1 MKLASSH
8 QLWSSE
14 AARNL
19 LDRLNS
25 IKPIENEVNDRIP
38 PAVDELK
45 LSDSDVVSDI
55 NERDSFQRGIPY
67 FVSGRGRGTRLAS
80 ILAQNNKAHN
90 KEIEN
95 NKSRSE
101 NGEHSESE
109 SIRISKKRLNI
120 KETRNENENVKKSL
134 NKKSFR

>member
-25 IKPIENEVNDRIP
+25 IKPIENEVNDQIP
-38 PAVDELK
+38 PAEDERNI
-45 LSDSDVVSDI
+45 SDSDVVSDI

-80 ILAQNNKAHN
+80 ILAQNNQM
-90 KEIEN
+90 N
-95 NKSRSE
+95 NQRKLSSNCYKSSQFE
-101 NGEHSESE
+101 DSP
-109 SIRISKKRLNI
+109 SIGQHQCVSKQSDCQN
-120 KETRNENENVKKSL
+120 N
-134 NKKSFR
+134 